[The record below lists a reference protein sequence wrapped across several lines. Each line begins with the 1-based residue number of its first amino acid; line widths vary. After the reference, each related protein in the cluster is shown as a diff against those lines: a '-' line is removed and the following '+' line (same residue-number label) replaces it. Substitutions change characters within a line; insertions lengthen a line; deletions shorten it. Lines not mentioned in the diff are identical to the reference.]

1 MANVVVTG
9 ANGFIGTQLVEHLLE
24 AGHHVRCLVRSPDG
38 LRPTLRSRVE
48 VFRGDVRHE
57 DSLAPAFRH
66 ADQVFHLAGLVKA
79 RRASD
84 LFAVNHDGTLNVGH
98 CCRRQP
104 NPPTFVYVSSLAAA
118 GPCQEDA
125 PRRESDPPAP
135 ISRYGCSKLQGER
148 VLRGMSR
155 DLPLTIVRPA
165 VVFGPGDLNSF
176 AIFRPIARFG
186 VHAAP
191 TRRPWPISVIHSED
205 LCRLLMLAAD
215 RGRRIASA
223 DEHHDAGDGVYFAT
237 CREPITYAEFGELIG
252 AALGRERIRV
262 VPQPRWAGF
271 ALAGLNQTV
280 AGLLGR
286 TPILNVD
293 KMREA
298 FAGAWY
304 CSSEKAECELGFRP
318 AATLAERVRQAVD
331 WYRAHGWLRGGISN
345 DEIRMTNQIGMTK

>member
-9 ANGFIGTQLVEHLLE
+9 ANGFIGTQLTERLLE
-24 AGHHVRCLVRSPDG
+24 AGHHVRCMVRNPENLS
-38 LRPTLRSRVE
+38 PTLRGCVE
-48 VFRGDVRHE
+48 VCQGDVRHQ
-57 DSLAPAFRH
+57 DSLWPAFRGV
-66 ADQVFHLAGLVKA
+66 DQVFHLAGLVKA

-84 LFAVNHDGTLNVGH
+84 LFAVNHTGTLNVGH

-118 GPCQEDA
+118 GPCREDA

-135 ISRYGCSKLQGER
+135 VSRYGCSKLQGER

-155 DLPLTIVRPA
+155 ELPLTIVRPSI
-165 VVFGPGDLNSF
+165 VFGPGDPNSF
-176 AIFRPIARFG
+176 AMFRPIARFG

-191 TRRPWPISVIHSED
+191 TRRPWPISVIHSAD
-205 LCRLLMLAAD
+205 LCRLLILAAD
-215 RGRRIASA
+215 HGRRITSVE
-223 DEHHDAGDGVYFAT
+223 EHDHSGEGVYFAT
-237 CREPITYAEFGELIG
+237 SAERITYAEFGALIG

-262 VPQPRWAGF
+262 VRQPRWAGF
-271 ALAGLNQTV
+271 ALAGLTQSV

-304 CSSEKAECELGFRP
+304 CSGEKAGRELGFGP
-318 AATLAERVRQAVD
+318 AATLAERVQQTVD
-331 WYRAHGWLRGGISN
+331 WYRAHGWLRRGMSN
-345 DEIRMTNQIGMTK
+345 DEIRMSNQIRMTK